1 VAFNPPRQVAKVAGE
16 GRCSP
21 VPTPSLSKPTED
33 VPRDE
38 MVQVEVKGAPA
49 AKEPEVEAE
58 ECPTPEAAEE
68 VAALAESLERVELAP
83 KEEPAREVPA
93 MEKVEVVKQECE
105 KQVEEPEV
113 VEVAKVEPEVLKVD
127 AEVEAV
133 AVVEVEPAA
142 APEAPIPSLLDNIP
156 MDGWMESVHH
166 PVHRRAAPDAHGQD
180 HARVC
185 EEAAEDD

>member
-1 VAFNPPRQVAKVAGE
+1 VAGE

-93 MEKVEVVKQECE
+93 MVKVEVVKQECEKQEQECE